1 MDWTEINIEISADQV
16 DEAAA
21 IAQMVVPMASISRI
35 ILICAPKRRKLPIST

>member
-21 IAQMVVPMASISRI
+21 IAQMVVPYGIYIEDYSDLRTE
-35 ILICAPKRRKLPIST
+35 APKLPIST

>member
-21 IAQMVVPMASISRI
+21 IAQMVVPLWHLYRG
-35 ILICAPKRRKLPIST
+35 LF